1 MGSQGR
7 GDTLLRQWEILKC
20 LPRHGNGM
28 TAVQLQQT
36 LHDRGFKVSKR
47 QVLRDLEVLS
57 GIFPLLCNDKGQP
70 YGWRWGDNAACD
82 IPGISI
88 AEALSLA
95 MTEEAVRPFLPSA
108 LARVMQP
115 QFALAKRKLQS
126 LGSEHPFNRWQ
137 DKIASVPPTM
147 PLLPPVVD
155 PEILGT
161 IQEAVLQEM
170 QVEVAYRRLTADVAE
185 PIRLHPLGLILRGN
199 IMYLVATA
207 YDYEDVRL
215 YALHRMSGVT
225 MLDKQR
231 EMPQGFSLAQYLEE
245 GHGHFKSENGLIS
258 LEALVSQ
265 ELGQILLETPLSLD
279 QVIESLDD
287 GFFVKAT
294 VPHTWQLEWWILG
307 QSINMTV
314 LAPKKICDLILQNME
329 GSIALMKSKRDISS
343 H

>member
-7 GDTLLRQWEILKC
+7 GETLLRQWEILKC
-20 LPRHGNGM
+20 LPRYGNGM
-28 TAVQLQQT
+28 AAVELQKT
-36 LHDRGFKVSKR
+36 LHDRGFDVSKR
-47 QVLRDLEVLS
+47 QVLRDLELLS
-57 GIFPLLCNDKGQP
+57 GIFPLICNDKGQP

-95 MTEEAVRPFLPSA
+95 MTEEAVRPYLPPG
-108 LARVMQP
+108 LAQVMQP
-115 QFALAKRKLQS
+115 QFALAKKKLQL

-137 DKIASVPPTM
+137 DKIACVSPTM
-147 PLLPPVVD
+147 PLLPPD
-155 PEILGT
+155 IDHNILNS

-225 MLDKQR
+225 MLDKHR
-231 EMPQGFSLAQYLEE
+231 EMPQGFSLVQYLEE
-245 GHGHFKSENGLIS
+245 GHGHFKSENGLIC
-258 LEALVSQ
+258 LEALVSP
-265 ELGQILLETPLSLD
+265 ELGQILLETPLSRD
-279 QVIESLDD
+279 QVIEPFKD
-287 GFFVKAT
+287 GFLLKAT
-294 VPHTWQLEWWILG
+294 VPHTWLLEWWILG
-307 QSINMTV
+307 QSNNMTV
-314 LAPKKICDLILQNME
+314 LAPKKIYDVILKSME
-329 GSIALMKSKRDISS
+329 DSIALMKKNIISCK
-343 H
+343 